1 MEILEILRIIFGFAL
16 VLFIPGFALTLAL
29 WPKTKREVYTEVL
42 KALKEKDAK
51 EVCVVGSE
59 DEVDELLLTLNE
71 ANIKA
76 KIYDKDKVKEARN
89 LVLAGN
95 IEDYG
100 IEIDPKG
107 KFTIDLANNLAEG
120 KKIEDTID
128 IIERIALSFGLSI
141 AIVPLI
147 GLILDKTPYGIRLP
161 SILASLLLVTIL
173 FFGIYYYRR
182 KTWIINKL
190 SSSEPI

>member
-51 EVCVVGSE
+51 EVCIVGSE
-59 DEVDELLLTLNE
+59 DEVDELLLTLNK

-76 KIYDKDKVKEARN
+76 EIYDKDNVKEARN

-107 KFTIDLANNLAEG
+107 KFTIDLADNLAEG

-147 GLILDKTPYGIRLP
+147 GLILDKTYGIRLP

-182 KTWIINKL
+182 KTWTINKL